1 MRILGGLGL
10 LAPVGLVVLLYL
22 DPHAM
27 DSWFEHGT
35 RSIIAAIVA
44 GAIGVSLT
52 SLLVLGFVR
61 LRFVRLVKAAE
72 RIANGEVGVEV
83 RPPLGGLEARLA
95 RAINGISDGVAA
107 TQEAATV
114 DKLTGVANRQS
125 LLAALFNE
133 VERSSRYNRP
143 LSVAFVDIDHFKAV
157 NDTHGHGVGDV
168 VLRGVAQAIKANLRQ
183 TDIIGRYGGEEF
195 MLLLAET
202 DVEDGAIL
210 TEKLRHLVQGLR
222 FEVDPNTVLSV
233 TISIGIAGGD
243 RKSTRLNSS
252 HSSPSRMPS
261 SA

>member
-10 LAPVGLVVLLYL
+10 LAPVGLVVLVFL

-27 DSWFEHGT
+27 DAWFEHGT
-35 RSIIAAIVA
+35 RSLIAAVVA
-44 GAIGVSLT
+44 GVIGVSLT
-52 SLLVLGFVR
+52 SLVVFGFVR
-61 LRFVRLVKAAE
+61 LRFARLIKAAE
-72 RIANGEVGVEV
+72 RIAGGEVGVTVKV
-83 RPPLGGLEARLA
+83 RTGGLEARLGQ
-95 RAINGISDGVAA
+95 AINGISSAIAA

-157 NDTHGHGVGDV
+157 NDTHGHAVGDV
-168 VLRGVAQAIKANLRQ
+168 VLRGVAQAIKTNLRG

-202 DVEDGAIL
+202 EVEDGAML
-210 TEKLRHLVQGLR
+210 TEKLRDLVQRLR
-222 FEVDPNTVLSV
+222 F
-233 TISIGIAGGD
+233 AA
-243 RKSTRLNSS
+243 RC
-252 HSSPSRMPS
+252 
-261 SA
+261 